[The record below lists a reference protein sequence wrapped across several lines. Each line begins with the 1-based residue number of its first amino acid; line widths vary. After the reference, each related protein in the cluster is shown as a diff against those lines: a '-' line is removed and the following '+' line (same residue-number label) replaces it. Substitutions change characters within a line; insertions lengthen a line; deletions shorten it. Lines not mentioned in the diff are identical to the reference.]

1 MFFSKTNKKENR
13 ITSNKSVITNYFK
26 NEHFKQIKLLFIY
39 FFNLFQE
46 IKKTSNSSI
55 KYQQTDKADTDAKKK

>member
-1 MFFSKTNKKENR
+1 MVKNACLVSMFFSKRNKKENR

-46 IKKTSNSSI
+46 IKKQAI
-55 KYQQTDKADTDAKKK
+55 LA